1 MFLLKKMPIWQH
13 LSWNNIDLSWVIQF
27 TSHCM
32 NQRFVNLFWISSSS
46 SKVRF
51 ILLVLGKEAKQT
63 KQGQAKCVSQGQT
76 RKVPICLVKLSILT
90 ARSNKHSCGGAVS
103 HGPPPWWCAH
113 HIDWG
118 ISSRSSSLIKLV
130 QTFPRI
136 GKSTFKIWLPLS
148 CPRLIIISGGGVK
161 SRKIVQ
167 VIDGPEGGCGHR
179 EANRANTE
187 KK

>member
-1 MFLLKKMPIWQH
+1 MPIWQH

-51 ILLVLGKEAKQT
+51 ILYVLDKEAKQT

-118 ISSRSSSLIKLV
+118 ISSRSSSSIKKV
-130 QTFPRI
+130 QTSPASERA
-136 GKSTFKIWLPLS
+136 LS
-148 CPRLIIISGGGVK
+148 KYDYPFHVP
-161 SRKIVQ
+161 V
-167 VIDGPEGGCGHR
+167 
-179 EANRANTE
+179 
-187 KK
+187 